1 MALNESFYKSRRLF
15 AADFWF
21 CATRIVE
28 NVEFE
33 MTSAIPDNFLF
44 STIEHAGEKCTN
56 MFCKALQGKGL
67 NLHKTKRVLN
77 KFHAAEINQKTSRN
91 LFLLALWCSI
101 EFFPVL
107 LASSLCCQHFIYFL
121 FCTVEKH
128 ASARDTSFQSYNHK
142 SQFESSL
149 YTQLSLNSNWSSFLF
164 VAIFASFSKTTFLC
178 FFFLHKPGHQ
188 GRKTEKSDFFKI
200 HYMQACL
207 AVFLF

>member
-1 MALNESFYKSRRLF
+1 MERFTNLGDFS

-44 STIEHAGEKCTN
+44 SFIEHAGEKMVLCTN

-101 EFFPVL
+101 EFFSVL
-107 LASSLCCQHFIYFL
+107 LASSLCSQLFTLNFL
-121 FCTVEKH
+121 FCTAKQRFGERYIISVL
-128 ASARDTSFQSYNHK
+128 Q
-142 SQFESSL
+142 SQFPVGEFTVHS
-149 YTQLSLNSNWSSFLF
+149 
-164 VAIFASFSKTTFLC
+164 A
-178 FFFLHKPGHQ
+178 
-188 GRKTEKSDFFKI
+188 
-200 HYMQACL
+200 
-207 AVFLF
+207 

>member
-1 MALNESFYKSRRLF
+1 MQLNAKLHYNVIKEFYDYCSFIFIVIAHSLALFRSKLNTSGGDAFEWNGFTNLGDFF

-44 STIEHAGEKCTN
+44 SFIEHAGEKMVLCTN

-91 LFLLALWCSI
+91 LFLLAL
-101 EFFPVL
+101 
-107 LASSLCCQHFIYFL
+107 
-121 FCTVEKH
+121 
-128 ASARDTSFQSYNHK
+128 
-142 SQFESSL
+142 
-149 YTQLSLNSNWSSFLF
+149 
-164 VAIFASFSKTTFLC
+164 
-178 FFFLHKPGHQ
+178 
-188 GRKTEKSDFFKI
+188 
-200 HYMQACL
+200 
-207 AVFLF
+207 